1 MQKFSCRPPLSHE
14 TEKQVKI
21 QRLLSPTA
29 IIGKHLN
36 TVQYCHTLF
45 PLIFLK
51 KSLLCY
57 HSNLYCWQSVF
68 LSQAGLSRPNP
79 FPPYLGVRC
88 SHACMVHSSAPNRK
102 DWLLA
107 VCAKF
112 LKFNCQ
118 SQLLKCIFIHLNRK
132 LIRVSSHDVTA
143 ATVP

>member
-1 MQKFSCRPPLSHE
+1 MSSSIVSRKTGENIALIVSYCDNRETLEYRSILSYTISFH
-14 TEKQVKI
+14 
-21 QRLLSPTA
+21 
-29 IIGKHLN
+29 
-36 TVQYCHTLF
+36 F
-45 PLIFLK
+45 FK

-57 HSNLYCWQSVF
+57 HSNLYCWQSIF
-68 LSQAGLSRPNP
+68 LSQAGSSRPNP

-132 LIRVSSHDVTA
+132 LIRVSSHDVMA